1 MRNDVAVSRW
11 LLGLALAALTLAR
24 PTAIQS
30 QSRIEVFKLAPDSP
44 LATDGSSVFGVAD
57 DRRTLL
63 VNPGGTTGWQALAVR
78 PAPKQ
83 ISGLAWCREG
93 LYLADETS
101 GTVYRLPEPDRP
113 TAQVRPGKTAL
124 VRSATVFFQGPP
136 LQRPGRLAFA
146 GGLLLVADRGAR
158 AVFQIDIYG
167 DRKPQELAGGLPAG
181 PIHVAADRGAV
192 AITSP
197 ESGQIRQPA
206 PFEAR
211 VAQKGPAPVQF
222 SVWDTRSPAPPQH
235 ESGSPQRV
243 PAAVSRPIEK
253 PGAVILTRGSLYVVD
268 EATGSVYVALRQ
280 EARWT
285 RVAPAT
291 PVSKPTSL
299 LYLGDSLLVL
309 DADRGVLD
317 RWPLPI
323 PTEVDLGRVIR
334 PALEGL
340 YASLFNR
347 RALATRRVAWRGS
360 LDETL
365 AQERVWDAPASPRVA
380 TVVCSLNP
388 GSCAQGQWRT
398 PAPSHVVVPDVPIES
413 VVDLATLETRELEG
427 RTLGEEVDR
436 RIVSPAFHDYRDGSE
451 LMELNASRLTAV
463 HRTPTYGKQ
472 RWGPYDA
479 ANIRNLR
486 QGDFPPG
493 FSLTVPTEKQR
504 ALVALPR
511 TLLREDGWLSEIR
524 LVSPGFN
531 WIALEET
538 EAKAYGALPQPPP
551 SPAPSPSPCD
561 MAALKRER
569 EDLAKTIHQSLPSG
583 LGAVKVGVVED
594 RPIDFHHPAFGGPNV
609 AFSFISAPPTPAPAI
624 TAPPTCQ
631 ASTTLEDHA
640 TAVAG
645 LIASRAVQDG
655 LAGIAPNVQIVPLR
669 STDDDVGRELLA
681 AFRDRKVRIFNL
693 SLHYEKKL
701 VTNIRQRINELDAL
715 FVVAA
720 GNDPTDQRPVCESV
734 YPYPAYPVCEGERT
748 NVLVVAATN
757 AQGDGLIE
765 KTVSPPAPGSNW
777 NERVVQIAAPGTG
790 YHAPTWNN
798 GYAPVR
804 GTSFAAPL
812 VTATAAILF
821 AQGVTDPWL
830 IKQRIIATADQK
842 DNLIGKV
849 FGAGLLNVQR
859 AVTAPQHAVLTKGPA
874 TRRVELQLDPQ
885 SNVITINW
893 AGGSRTLPLAN
904 VRRLTK
910 NITGQSYR
918 IVYLDDVTNRLIVQP
933 EIDRGSWPFKHQ
945 VVDAATGAPTGGFV
959 ADQLENYDD
968 YVGPVS

>member
-1 MRNDVAVSRW
+1 MPLPGRC
-11 LLGLALAALTLAR
+11 LLALALTAMTLAS
-24 PTAIQS
+24 PLAIHS

-44 LATDGSSVFGVAD
+44 LATDGSSVYGVAD
-57 DRRTLL
+57 DHRTLL

-101 GTVYRLPEPDRP
+101 ATVYRLPEPDRP
-113 TAQVRPGKTAL
+113 TAQVLQTRVQL
-124 VRSATVFFQGPP
+124 VRPATVFVQGSP

-146 GGLLLVADRGAR
+146 GGLLLVADRAAR

-167 DRKPQELAGGLPAG
+167 DRQPYELARDLPPG
-181 PIHVAADRGAV
+181 PIHVAADRGAL

-197 ESGQIRQPA
+197 EAGQIRQPA
-206 PFEAR
+206 PFEAGP
-211 VAQKGPAPVQF
+211 AQKGPAPVQF
-222 SVWDTRSPAPPQH
+222 SVWDTRAAPAALNP
-235 ESGSPQRV
+235 ESGSPKRL
-243 PAAVSRPIEK
+243 PAAVARPIEK
-253 PGAVILTRGSLYVVD
+253 PGAVNLTRGSLYVVD
-268 EATGSVYVALRQ
+268 EATGAVYVALRQ

-291 PVSKPTSL
+291 PVSKPTGL

-309 DADRGVLD
+309 DGDRGVLD
-317 RWPLPI
+317 RWPLPV
-323 PTEVDLGRVIR
+323 PTEIDLGREIR

-365 AQERVWDAPASPRVA
+365 GQERVWDGPASPKVA
-380 TVVCSLNP
+380 TVVCALNQAA
-388 GSCAQGQWRT
+388 CAQGQWRT
-398 PAPSHVVVPDVPIES
+398 PAPSHILVPDVPIES
-413 VVDLATLETRELEG
+413 VVDLATLETRELDG
-427 RTLGEEVDR
+427 RTLGDEVDR
-436 RIVSPAFHDYRDGSE
+436 RIVSPTFHDYRNGTE
-451 LMELNASRLTAV
+451 LMELNSSRLTAV

-479 ANIRNLR
+479 ASIRNLK

-511 TLLREDGWLSEIR
+511 MLLREDGWLSEIR
-524 LVSPGFN
+524 LLSPGFN
-531 WIALEET
+531 WLALEET
-538 EAKAYGALPQPPP
+538 EAKAYATDPQPPP
-551 SPAPSPSPCD
+551 SPAPSPSPCN
-561 MAALKRER
+561 MAALKEER
-569 EDLAKTIHQSLPSG
+569 EDLAKTIHHTLPPN
-583 LGAVKVGVVED
+583 LGAVKVGVVEE
-594 RPIDFHHPAFGGPNV
+594 RGIDVQHPAFGGADR
-609 AFSFISAPPTPAPAI
+609 AFSFISTPPTPAPAV
-624 TAPPTCQ
+624 TDPPTCQ

-645 LIASRAVQDG
+645 LIASRDVHDG
-655 LAGIAPNVQIVPLR
+655 LAGLAPNVQIVPLR
-669 STDDDVGRELLA
+669 STDDDVGRELFA

-701 VTNIRQRINELDAL
+701 VTNIRQKINELDAL

-720 GNDPTDQRPVCESV
+720 GNDPTDQKPVCESV

-765 KTVSPPAPGSNW
+765 KTTSPPAPGSNW

-790 YHAPTWNN
+790 YHAPTRNN

-812 VTATAAILF
+812 VTATAALLF

-842 DNLIGKV
+842 DNLLGKV
-849 FGAGLLNVQR
+849 FGAGLLNVAR
-859 AVTAPQHAVLTKGPA
+859 AVTAPQHAVLTRGAA
-874 TRRVELQLDPQ
+874 TKRVELQLDPQ
-885 SNVITINW
+885 SNVISINW

-910 NITGQSYR
+910 NLTGQSYR
-918 IVYLDDVTNRLIVQP
+918 IVYLDDVTNRLIVQQ

-945 VVDAATGAPTGGFV
+945 NVDDATGSPTGGFV
-959 ADQLENYDD
+959 SDQLENYDD